1 MSKRAYRSVQLLLA
15 AAAVI
20 IFAIPAGA
28 DDKGGKGKK
37 KQVFNSGTSGKGGKS
52 PGTGKSPGVGK
63 RLKKPPT
70 GGVAS
75 PNAVRARTTG
85 ALVFG
90 APIHYQ
96 NLSLVPV
103 GTTRKGPFKKYT
115 VLEEGLRDKTLQVRE
130 LNGSSGEARV
140 SAVEVRNRGNNPVY
154 LLGGEMILGG
164 KQDRIIQ
171 QDTVVGNTGKWTRV
185 SVFCV
190 EQGRWRGQNM
200 QFSAGGAVA
209 HLKLQKANIS
219 GSQSQVW
226 AEVARKNV
234 KHGTQS
240 STSTYRRT
248 IQNDKVRAKI
258 SPYRKKLLT
267 MLPPNTKLAGVVF
280 AINGKIQVA
289 DLFGNPLLFGK
300 LRDKLLSAYI
310 LEALGQKVVAN
321 APAVSVDRAKGFLRK
336 ARRGKKQRI
345 QGKSSGRAVNYRRK
359 AKGVIGVEAVDQKSG
374 KKLRESYHAE

>member
-1 MSKRAYRSVQLLLA
+1 MSKRVYRSVQFLLA
-15 AAAVI
+15 TAALMLLVVPAAADKLKG
-20 IFAIPAGA
+20 AG
-28 DDKGGKGKK
+28 GGKIVTGK
-37 KQVFNSGTSGKGGKS
+37 NGPGAARS
-52 PGTGKSPGVGK
+52 PGK
-63 RLKKPPT
+63 
-70 GGVAS
+70 VAS
-75 PNAVRARTTG
+75 PNAVRARAAG
-85 ALVFG
+85 ALFFG
-90 APIHYQ
+90 TPVHFQ

-115 VLEEGLRDKTLQVRE
+115 VLEEGLKDKTLQVRE
-130 LNGSSGEARV
+130 LNGSSGEAQV

-171 QDTVVGNTGKWTRV
+171 QDTVVSNNGKWTKV

-200 QFSAGGAVA
+200 QFSAGKAVA
-209 HLKLQKANIS
+209 HLRLQKANMS
-219 GSQSQVW
+219 GSQSRVW

-234 KHGTQS
+234 KHGTQN

-248 IQNDKVRAKI
+248 IQNGKVRAKI
-258 SPYRKKLLT
+258 SPYRKKLVG
-267 MLPPNTKLAGVVF
+267 MLPQNTQLAGVVF

-289 DLFGNPLLFGK
+289 DLFGNPLLFAK

-321 APAVSVDRAKGFLRK
+321 APVVSAENARGFLHR
-336 ARRGKKQRI
+336 ARSAKRQRV
-345 QGKSSGRAVNYRRK
+345 QGKSSGRAINYRRK
-359 AKGVIGVEAVDQKSG
+359 AKGVIGMEAVDQQSG
-374 KKLRESYHAE
+374 RKLRESYHTE

>member
-15 AAAVI
+15 AAAVMI
-20 IFAIPAGA
+20 IAVPAWA
-28 DDKGGKGKK
+28 DKKGGKGKK
-37 KQVFNSGTSGKGGKS
+37 VFKGGGKGNKPAAQPSSG
-52 PGTGKSPGVGK
+52 
-63 RLKKPPT
+63 RAIKKPGKPSVT
-70 GGVAS
+70 GVAS
-75 PNAVRARTTG
+75 PNAVRVKKTG
-85 ALVFG
+85 VLVFG
-90 APIHYQ
+90 SPIHYQ
-96 NLSLVPV
+96 NLTLVPV
-103 GTTRKGPFKKYT
+103 GTTRKGPFKRYT
-115 VLEEGLRDKTLQVRE
+115 VLEEGLKDKTLEVRE

-171 QDTVVGNTGKWTRV
+171 QDTVVSNKGKWTKV

-200 QFSAGGAVA
+200 KFSAGRAVA
-209 HLKLQKANIS
+209 HLRLQRANMS

-258 SPYRKKLLT
+258 APYRKKLVK
-267 MLPPNTKLAGVVF
+267 MLPANTRLAGVVF

-289 DLFGNPLLFGK
+289 DLFGNPLLFTK
-300 LRDKLLSAYI
+300 LRDKLMSAYI

-321 APAVSVDRAKGFLRK
+321 APAVSVDHAKGFLRK
-336 ARRGKKQRI
+336 ARSAKKQRI
-345 QGKSSGRAVNYRRK
+345 KGKASGRAVNYRRK
-359 AKGVIGVEAVDQKSG
+359 TKGIIGTEAVDKKSG
-374 KKLRESYHAE
+374 KKLRESYHAQ